1 MAVTDTAPRRVIRK
15 HPLCPLGE
23 EVLMLRRRDTLLL
36 VGAIMIAIGGILY
49 FNPFQNEPWWAEW
62 LLASILVYLGLPL
75 AIVGAAIHFFSGDGQ
90 AAAPKNRTSTAGVRH

>member
-1 MAVTDTAPRRVIRK
+1 MP
-15 HPLCPLGE
+15 
-23 EVLMLRRRDTLLL
+23 RRRDMLLL
-36 VGAIMIAIGGILY
+36 VGAIMIAIGGTLY

-90 AAAPKNRTSTAGVRH
+90 TAAPKNKTSAASAQH